1 MPTYSGNKDRAKL
14 APHIET
20 LLSSFVPSHIR
31 ESYPELIEFVKAY
44 LSYLEETNLSG
55 YYQNTLQDQ
64 RDIRTQDSEFLRR
77 IEKEIGLFVPRDYEA
92 DPILFY
98 DKISEIWRSKGT
110 DEGLKLFF
118 RLFLDDPVQI
128 RLPYEQVLIPSDGRW
143 TVEDKIRVSMISGN
157 PEDFEGKRII
167 QVEQFAEA
175 TIAKVERRVYSDGI
189 IWELIFVK
197 ASRSGNFIENN
208 TIAIEDDLDTRA
220 EVYRSVTGINID
232 NGGVGYSR
240 GDFIT
245 LQGYEG
251 ISFTAY
257 VDAVDESGTIE
268 ALQIA
273 NYGSGN
279 TPNHIKEKYKPA
291 VGTVTQDT
299 ANAILSAA
307 VGLSPEK
314 ELFED
319 QTIEF
324 EGETYPLGDVDR
336 TGNGE
341 VRAQDAL
348 EVSRYLDGVQTD
360 SDIINYIENG
370 LIPFVEQNQD
380 LYNSYFNFEEPTSE
394 NDVGEYY
401 LEDFLVYEYATDNQ
415 VGNSSLTFEIDTV
428 SGSGAEFSIN
438 YGAFIKTRGRYV
450 GVKGQLSE
458 SIVLQDSF
466 FYQKYSYEVLTN
478 FPINRWQG
486 ALKRTIGPAGTIP
499 FANIRVSDVLDL
511 SISTQQFDR
520 FTTPGIYT
528 IEVSDEL
535 SENLLSVDQTY
546 VEGTEFYFS
555 EDYTG
560 SYIFNET
567 SSVGTTDSSSVF
579 TTQSI

>member
-157 PEDFEGKRII
+157 PENFAGKRII

-208 TIAIEDDLDTRA
+208 IIAIEDDLDTRA

-279 TPNHIKEKYKPA
+279 TPNHIKE
-291 VGTVTQDT
+291 TNT
-299 ANAILSAA
+299 
-307 VGLSPEK
+307 
-314 ELFED
+314 
-319 QTIEF
+319 
-324 EGETYPLGDVDR
+324 
-336 TGNGE
+336 
-341 VRAQDAL
+341 
-348 EVSRYLDGVQTD
+348 
-360 SDIINYIENG
+360 
-370 LIPFVEQNQD
+370 
-380 LYNSYFNFEEPTSE
+380 EE
-394 NDVGEYY
+394 EYY

-415 VGNSSLTFEIDTV
+415 VGNSTLTFEINTV

-466 FYQKYSYEVLTN
+466 FYQKYSYEILTN
-478 FPINRWQG
+478 FPISRWE
-486 ALKRTIGPAGTIP
+486 ASLKKSIGPAGTIP

-528 IEVSDEL
+528 IEVSDTL
-535 SENLLSVDQTY
+535 SEDLLSVDQTY
-546 VEGTEFYFS
+546 IEGTEFYFS